1 MASPSPAASFRPLDL
16 DAVHAFVLVATLR
29 SFTRAAEALG
39 TTQSAISLKLK
50 RLEDRLGQRLLER
63 TPRQV
68 RLSSQGA
75 AFLEPARR
83 LLAAHDL
90 ALAGLEEAPHRLVI
104 GISDHVAGRDLP
116 GLLARLQGRDPT
128 LVMEVRI
135 AASRDLGGLLE
146 RGDLDAA
153 ILRLEPPLDGRP
165 AELAAEVGEPLFI
178 DPLCWFAAPGWEPPP
193 AAPCPS
199 PPCPPRA
206 ACAAMPCGRWTP
218 PAFPGP
224 RCSWAVA
231 SPRWA
236 RPCWR
241 AWASRPWHRAQRPW
255 APSRWAGV
263 SACRRCPARRS
274 CCAPPSATG
283 AAAPR
288 WRRWWRRSKRQAE
301 DKPAA
306 FSRLEAGDR
315 LPRSEYRRAW
325 RG

>member
-1 MASPSPAASFRPLDL
+1 MTATVTAAPFRPLDL

-29 SFTRAAEALG
+29 SFTRAAEASG

-83 LLAAHDL
+83 LLAAHDQ

-146 RGDLDAA
+146 RGELDAA
-153 ILRLEPPLDGRP
+153 ILRLEPPLDGRL
-165 AELAAEVGEPLFI
+165 AEPPPETGEPLFI

-193 AAPCPS
+193 GAPLPIATLSAPCGVRGHATRALDVAGVPWMEVFVGGGVAAVGAAVLAGLGVAALA
-199 PPCPPRA
+199 PRA
-206 ACAAMPCGRWTP
+206 APLGSVEVGARFGLP
-218 PAFPGP
+218 PLPSAPVVL
-224 RCSWAVA
+224 RSAV
-231 SPRWA
+231 SD
-236 RPCWR
+236 
-241 AWASRPWHRAQRPW
+241 
-255 APSRWAGV
+255 
-263 SACRRCPARRS
+263 RRS
-274 CCAPPSATG
+274 RAALATLV
-283 AAAPR
+283 
-288 WRRWWRRSKRQAE
+288 
-301 DKPAA
+301 AA
-306 FSRLEAGDR
+306 FRAAG
-315 LPRSEYRRAW
+315 
-325 RG
+325 